1 MVLNRRFASS
11 AESDLTT
18 PRTETCIIPGVN
30 GRPEKESTTDV
41 LQKQLDLPF
50 DQYQKYRMVA
60 DVVERLR
67 EDAGPLRILDAG
79 GEQDI
84 LRDFLPEDRVTVLDP
99 RAAEEG
105 AAAFPYEEQAFDYA
119 VSLDVFGRIEPGA
132 RDEHLLELRRVSQR
146 GVLLAAPFDS
156 DVVRGAERVAH
167 EFRRALHRADDVGS
181 LQYAG
186 NGLPKLEEAQRFF
199 EEREDTVFVLPNGY
213 VPHWLAMT
221 CLASYGSKLDGDLD
235 GDLDGILEHLNAFYY
250 ESIFKLDNAE
260 PSYRHVLVSLK
271 EPAQA
276 DLSDMAS
283 SVRYPEQRAPT
294 SAALFGTLSAMLP
307 LTTEVRQLNARLA
320 QRERQLAQKEGALAR
335 RELQIDDLSRRLA
348 EHIYTK
354 NTLVQT
360 EERVRQLLQSVQDLS
375 RSQNTLERKNAAL
388 ARREANLERRKD
400 ELEHRKDELQQQL
413 ARTTNS
419 RGWRLLTAVS
429 RLRSRI
435 SRSG

>member
-18 PRTETCIIPGVN
+18 PRSETCIIPGVN

-41 LQKQLDLPF
+41 LQKHLDLPF

-105 AAAFPYEEQAFDYA
+105 AAALPYEEQAFDYA
-119 VSLDVFGRIEPGA
+119 VSVDVYGRIEPGA

-221 CLASYGSKLDGDLD
+221 CLASYGSKLEGALD
-235 GDLDGILEHLNAFYY
+235 DILEHVNAFYY
-250 ESIFKLDNAE
+250 ESMYKLDTAE
-260 PSYRHVLVSLK
+260 PSYRHLLVSLK

-276 DLSDMAS
+276 DLSDLAS
-283 SVRYPEQRAPT
+283 SVQYPEQRAPT

-335 RELQIDDLSRRLA
+335 REVQIDDLSRRLA
-348 EHIYTK
+348 EQINTK
-354 NTLVQT
+354 NTLIQT
-360 EERVRQLLQSVQDLS
+360 EQRVRELHRSVRDLN
-375 RSQNTLERKNAAL
+375 RSHNTRHNTLEQKNAAL
-388 ARREANLERRKD
+388 EQKNAALERRKD
-400 ELEHRKDELQQQL
+400 DLQQQL
-413 ARTTNS
+413 ARMANS
-419 RGWRLLTAVS
+419 RGWRLLSTVS

-435 SRSG
+435 SGSS

>member
-1 MVLNRRFASS
+1 LKRRFASS
-11 AESDLTT
+11 AASDLTT
-18 PRTETCIIPGVN
+18 PKSETCIIPGVDS
-30 GRPEKESTTDV
+30 RRAKESTTDV

-50 DQYQKYRMVA
+50 DQYQKYRIVA
-60 DVVERLR
+60 DVMERLR
-67 EDAGPLRILDAG
+67 ADASPLRILDAG
-79 GEQDI
+79 GEQGI
-84 LRDFLPEDRVTVLDP
+84 LSDLLPEDRVTLLDQ

-105 AAAFPYEEQAFDYA
+105 AAALPYEEQAFDYA
-119 VSLDVFGRIEPGA
+119 VSVDAYGRIEPGA

-199 EEREDTVFVLPNGY
+199 EVREDTVFVLPNGY

-235 GDLDGILEHLNAFYY
+235 GILEHLNAFYY
-250 ESIFKLDNAE
+250 ESIYKLDNAE

-320 QRERQLAQKEGALAR
+320 QRERQLAQKDGALAR
-335 RELQIDDLSRRLA
+335 REVQIDDLSRRLA
-348 EHIYTK
+348 EHINTK

-360 EERVRQLLQSVQDLS
+360 EERVRQLLKSVQDLS
-375 RSQNTLERKNAAL
+375 RSQNTLERKNTAL
-388 ARREANLERRKD
+388 ERREDALERRKD
-400 ELEHRKDELQQQL
+400 DLERRKDELQQQL
-413 ARTTNS
+413 ARMTNS

-435 SRSG
+435 SGSG

>member
-1 MVLNRRFASS
+1 LNRRFASS
-11 AESDLTT
+11 AASDLTT
-18 PRTETCIIPGVN
+18 PKSETCIIPGVN
-30 GRPEKESTTDV
+30 GRPEQESTADA

-79 GEQDI
+79 GEQDV
-84 LRDFLPEDRVTVLDP
+84 LRGFLPEDRVTVLDP

-105 AAAFPYEEQAFDYA
+105 AAALPYEEQAFDYA
-119 VSLDVFGRIEPGA
+119 VSVDVYGRIEPGA

-181 LQYAG
+181 LQYAE
-186 NGLPKLEEAQRFF
+186 NGLPMLEDAQRFF
-199 EEREDTVFVLPNGY
+199 EESEDTVFVLPIGY

-235 GDLDGILEHLNAFYY
+235 GILKHLNAFYY
-250 ESIFKLDNAE
+250 ESIYKLDNAE

-348 EHIYTK
+348 ELINTK

-360 EERVRQLLQSVQDLS
+360 EEQVRQLLQSVQDLS

-388 ARREANLERRKD
+388 KRREDALERRKD
-400 ELEHRKDELQQQL
+400 DLERRKDDLQQQL
-413 ARTTNS
+413 ARLANS
-419 RGWRLLTAVS
+419 RGWRLLTSVS

-435 SRSG
+435 SGSG

>member
-18 PRTETCIIPGVN
+18 PRSETCIIPGVN

-41 LQKQLDLPF
+41 LQKHLDLPF

-105 AAAFPYEEQAFDYA
+105 AAALPYEEQAFDYA
-119 VSLDVFGRIEPGA
+119 VSVDVYGRIEPGA

-235 GDLDGILEHLNAFYY
+235 GILEHLNAFYY
-250 ESIFKLDNAE
+250 ESIYKLDNAE

-294 SAALFGTLSAMLP
+294 SAALFGTLSAILP

-335 RELQIDDLSRRLA
+335 REVQIDDLSRRLA
-348 EHIYTK
+348 EHINKHINTK

-388 ARREANLERRKD
+388 ERREGALKRRKD
-400 ELEHRKDELQQQL
+400 DLERRKDELQQQL
-413 ARTTNS
+413 ARMTNS

>member
-1 MVLNRRFASS
+1 LKRRFAFSV
-11 AESDLTT
+11 ASDLTT
-18 PRTETCIIPGVN
+18 PKSETCIIPGVN
-30 GRPEKESTTDV
+30 GRPEKELTTDV

-50 DQYQKYRMVA
+50 DQYQKYRIVA
-60 DVVERLR
+60 DVIERLR
-67 EDAGPLRILDAG
+67 GDAGPLRILDAG
-79 GEQDI
+79 TDEGI
-84 LRDFLPEDRVTVLDP
+84 LSSFLPEDRVTVLDQ

-105 AAAFPYEEQAFDYA
+105 AAALPYEEQAFDYA
-119 VSLDVFGRIEPGA
+119 VSVDVYGRIEPGA

-250 ESIFKLDNAE
+250 ESIYKLDNAE